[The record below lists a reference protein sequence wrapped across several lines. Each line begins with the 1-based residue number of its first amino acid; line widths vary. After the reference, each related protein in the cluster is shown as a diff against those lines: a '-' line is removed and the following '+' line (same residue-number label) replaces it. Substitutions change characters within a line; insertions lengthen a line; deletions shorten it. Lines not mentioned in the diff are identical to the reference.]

1 MTEAQLC
8 KVEGA
13 NEALD
18 RSDRIVRPHIV
29 LDPGWKQT
37 GLLTAVAGFECAIRH
52 KPNRIST
59 PKKVEFLPSLDQR
72 FRCPALQR
80 KIFRL
85 TRRANH
91 PYKAAPSRPLERG
104 VSRSSRTLGAGCGGR
119 GDVKRRMT
127 LICGRRSRVV
137 LAPQRWRQVFAELS
151 VRATVAKEPGH
162 GGAPRKPLK
171 PSRRECRLMAAYLR

>member
-59 PKKVEFLPSLDQR
+59 PKKVEFLPSLEGQISD
-72 FRCPALQR
+72 
-80 KIFRL
+80 
-85 TRRANH
+85 
-91 PYKAAPSRPLERG
+91 
-104 VSRSSRTLGAGCGGR
+104 
-119 GDVKRRMT
+119 
-127 LICGRRSRVV
+127 
-137 LAPQRWRQVFAELS
+137 FAVQPCSEKYF
-151 VRATVAKEPGH
+151 A
-162 GGAPRKPLK
+162 
-171 PSRRECRLMAAYLR
+171 